1 MAMGTVRAMIFS
13 NSHDVK
19 SRRPILEGFYATLE
33 PGARMARFAFK
44 NIEE

>member
-1 MAMGTVRAMIFS
+1 MAIENALEMIF
-13 NSHDVK
+13 HTFRDVK